1 MDESELKEALNE
13 LKADLVKYPL
23 VYALAA
29 GNSLTDALKKA
40 GRSKTW
46 FYELPG
52 EEQARLSEIAAALK
66 AAPLVQAKSILDDAV
81 VEAAKVKV
89 GGLTNRDPRIQ
100 QPAATEILDRTIGK
114 APTTVDVNLKQ
125 GAPFEIRWSDS
136 DETDI

>member
-1 MDESELKEALNE
+1 MDESELKTALNE

-29 GNSLTDALKKA
+29 GDSLTDALKKA

-46 FYELPG
+46 YYELPDD
-52 EEQARLSEIAAALK
+52 EQTRLTEIATALK
-66 AAPLVQAKSILDDAV
+66 TAPLVQAKTILDDAV
-81 VEAAKVKV
+81 VDAAKVKV

-114 APTTVDVNLKQ
+114 APNPIELT
-125 GAPFEIRWSDS
+125 GAKGQPITIKWDDS
-136 DETDI
+136 DD